1 MVYIPSFQNSAV
13 EESRLRLSLSP
24 PLSLTKG
31 KIQAFHALWYYDEG
45 KLQALHAL
53 WYYDE
58 GKLQALHALW
68 YYDEGKLQALHAL
81 WYYDEGKIQALKRRM
96 LTDHVSIKN
105 LSPTSF
111 CFITG
116 GKERKKQ
123 HFKSGL

>member
-31 KIQAFHALWYYDEG
+31 KIQAF
-45 KLQALHAL
+45 HAL